1 MIDIVKKIKDSAI
14 QQAKRVITEKP
25 KKETI
30 EERMK
35 SLEAQFKEIKK
46 GN

>member
-1 MIDIVKKIKDSAI
+1 MNIVEKIKSSAVK
-14 QQAKRVITEKP
+14 QAKRVITEQP

-46 GN
+46 GK